1 MARHMLDLVGDQGIY
16 LEVDDRQSLREL
28 TGLLQSAC
36 VQAEER
42 RSPSVI
48 VLRLGTIPPVE
59 RSWPGDVGVQDVNRW
74 ERAVRR
80 LERLGVVTIAVAGG
94 TCGGPALDV
103 LLAADYRIATINLQ
117 LLLPVNDGHFWP
129 GMATHRLVHQIGV
142 ARARQ
147 IVLWGDELSARRALD
162 IGLVDEITDDAADA
176 IQAAVVLLG
185 RAAGADLRVRRQLLL
200 EAASTPFEDALGS
213 HLAACDRELR
223 RAHPRGDATGRI
235 RGTADRAD
243 PDRPADPDRE
253 AAEHGTGH
261 ETDGGSGR

>member
-1 MARHMLDLVGDQGIY
+1 MARHMLDLVGNQGVY
-16 LEVDDRQSLREL
+16 VELDDRRSLREL
-28 TGLLQSAC
+28 TELLQSVCAR
-36 VQAEER
+36 AEER
-42 RSPSVI
+42 RTPSVI
-48 VLRLGTIPPVE
+48 VLRLGTVPPAE

-80 LERLGVVTIAVAGG
+80 LEGLGVVTIAVASG
-94 TCGGPALDV
+94 TCGGPTLDV

-129 GMATHRLVHQIGV
+129 GMAVHRLVHQVGV

-162 IGLVDEITDDAADA
+162 IGLVDEITADAAEA

-185 RAAGADLRVRRQLLL
+185 RAAGSDLRARRQLLL
-200 EAASTPFEDALGS
+200 EAASTPFEDALGP

-223 RAHPRGDATGRI
+223 RAHPRDGRTRDI
-235 RGTADRAD
+235 ADRLD
-243 PDRPADPDRE
+243 HDRPAGSDRG
-253 AAEHGTGH
+253 AAAHTTGI
-261 ETDGGSGR
+261 GSDQ